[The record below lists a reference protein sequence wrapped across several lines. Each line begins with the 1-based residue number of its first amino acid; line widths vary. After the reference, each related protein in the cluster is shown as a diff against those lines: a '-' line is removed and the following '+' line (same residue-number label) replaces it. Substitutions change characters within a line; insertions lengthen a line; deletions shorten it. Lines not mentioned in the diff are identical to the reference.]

1 MKRLSR
7 RQFLTSTSAAALL
20 AAKPAATPGPPA
32 LAQAEPETLAQLR
45 SHFLNPSPDARPM
58 TRWWWFGGA
67 STPEEITRELE
78 MMRDAGLGGIELQ
91 PVYPLEID
99 NPKLGIRNTRYFSPE
114 WFGLLR
120 HTLQETKRLGMQF
133 DFTLASGWPY
143 GGPYV
148 PPALAAQ
155 KIGVLILDAAG
166 PREFSWE
173 LYPYLAGVGRIF
185 AIVAAPTL
193 ASGEA
198 DLRQARVISP
208 GEEKRSGGGERGGQ
222 FRWNAPAGAWRVFI
236 FTESLTHQLVKR
248 PTIGM
253 EGYVIDHFDRRALDL
268 HLQALGD
275 RTLRELAPLA
285 NPPFTSVFSDSLEV
299 FGADWTPRF
308 MEEFRERRG
317 YDLTP
322 YLPALWQESGP
333 LTPHVRYDYH
343 LTLSDLILG
352 NYFAPLGEWAK
363 QHGMTAR
370 IQAHGAMGDVMKGYA
385 LADIPEGEEGQFA
398 DRYSVIIN
406 HRRLASSA
414 AHIYKKPVVSCESY
428 TWLRFPLYTVTLEM
442 MKGATDSSF
451 LDGINTIVNQGYS
464 YSPPQEG
471 TPGWV
476 WYAST
481 MVNHNNIWWR
491 HYKHLARYIRHCT
504 AVLLQGVS
512 VNPIGVYVPLADIY
526 AHYNLGGL
534 IMDEEIERRLGV
546 ELFNGLRQAGYDF
559 DLIND
564 DALER
569 LAKVENQKLV
579 AGTAEYS
586 VIVVPRVRYM
596 PPESLDE
603 LAEFAHQGGTLIF
616 IERLPEAAP
625 GVKDQAS
632 RSARLRE
639 TLSSLGLGYSDP
651 AAAPSSPLAPVAKP
665 GAVFLKNQA
674 ELVAYVKTVLAPDF
688 SIVAPGTSTPE
699 ARRRA
704 VENVGFA
711 HRRTAEADI
720 YFISNIS
727 SYAQVLRV
735 QFNVGHRAPERWN
748 PENASIDET
757 VPFQYVESEGRKMTE
772 VQLHLDPQDSC
783 FLVFASSDEPIV
795 TRTDVPGPLLVK
807 RSGNKWQVQRVVLE
821 SGEYW
826 IADGKNRKHRFAAR
840 VVPSPK
846 PVSGPWKLVLGD
858 RPPVHLI
865 ELKSWTELPEG
876 ASFSGWGTYSCSFDF
891 ESSSDDVDWLLDLGE
906 VHETAEAS
914 LNGMELGA
922 AWKGVRRLPCGPALR
937 TGRNDLIVQVG
948 NLWIQAVQSHPAPDY
963 EAVAQTFGIRW
974 GTYGERSH
982 VHTPPSGL
990 LGPVRLIA
998 QKRFTVTI

>member
-7 RQFLTSTSAAALL
+7 RQFLTHTSATALL
-20 AAKPAATPGPPA
+20 AAKPSAVPGPA
-32 LAQAEPETLAQLR
+32 GLAPGEPQTLAQLR
-45 SHFLNPSPDARPM
+45 SHFINPTQNARPM

-78 MMRDAGLGGIELQ
+78 MMRDAGLRGVELQ
-91 PVYPLEID
+91 PVYPLAID
-99 NPKLGIRNTRYFSPE
+99 NAKLGIRNTRYFSPE

-120 HTLQETKRLGMQF
+120 HTLRETKRLGMQF
-133 DFTLASGWPY
+133 DFTLGSGWPY

-148 PPALAAQ
+148 PPPLAAQ

-166 PREFSWE
+166 PGEFSWE
-173 LYPYLAGVGRIF
+173 LYPYLAGVGRVF
-185 AIVAAPTL
+185 AMIAAPML
-193 ASGEA
+193 ASGET
-198 DLRQARVISP
+198 DLTRARVILP
-208 GEEKRSGGGERGGQ
+208 GGEERPASGERGGQ
-222 FRWNAPAGAWRVFI
+222 LRWKAPAGAWRIFV
-236 FTESLTHQLVKR
+236 FTESPTHQLVKR

-253 EGYVIDHFDRRALDL
+253 EGYVIDHFDPRALDL
-268 HLQALGD
+268 HLNALGD

-285 NPPFTSVFSDSLEV
+285 SPPFTSVFSDSLEV

-308 MEEFRERRG
+308 MREFQERRG

-343 LTLSDLILG
+343 LTLSDLIL
-352 NYFAPLGEWAK
+352 NHYFARLGEWAR
-363 QHGMTAR
+363 QHGVTAR
-370 IQAHGAMGDVMKGYA
+370 IQAHGAIGDVMKGYA

-398 DRYSVIIN
+398 DRYSVIIS

-414 AHIYKKPVVSCESY
+414 AHLYKKPVVSCESY

-451 LDGINTIVNQGYS
+451 LDGINMIVNQGYS
-464 YSPPQEG
+464 YSPPEEG
-471 TPGWV
+471 KPGWV

-512 VNPIGVYVPLADIY
+512 VNPIAVYVPLADIY

-534 IMDEEIERRLGV
+534 IMDGEIERRLGA
-546 ELFNGLRQAGYDF
+546 ELFNDLRQAGYDF

-569 LAKVENQKLV
+569 LAKVENQKLI

-586 VIVVPRVRYM
+586 LIVVPRVRYM
-596 PPESLDE
+596 PPDSLDK
-603 LAEFAHQGGTLIF
+603 LAEFARHGGTLIF

-625 GVKDQAS
+625 GMKDEAS
-632 RSARLRE
+632 RSARLLE
-639 TLSSLGLGYSDP
+639 TLRSLGFGKTGP
-651 AAAPSSPLAPVAKP
+651 AAAPTTPSMARG
-665 GAVFLKNQA
+665 GAVLLKDQT
-674 ELVAYVKTVLAPDF
+674 ELLAHIKTVLAPDF
-688 SIVAPGTSTPE
+688 SIVAPDTSSPE
-699 ARRRA
+699 ARHRA

-711 HRRTAEADI
+711 HRRTAGADV

-727 SYAQVLRV
+727 SYAQALRV
-735 QFNVGHRAPERWN
+735 QFNVGYCAPERWN
-748 PENASIDET
+748 PENVSIEET
-757 VPFQYVESEGRKMTE
+757 VPFQYVESASRKMTE

-783 FLVFASSDEPIV
+783 FLIFSSSGEPVV
-795 TRTDVPGPLLVK
+795 TGTNLPGPLRVK
-807 RSGNKWQVQRVVLE
+807 QSGNRWEVQGAVPA

-826 IADGKNRKHRFAAR
+826 LANAKSHKHRFSVR
-840 VVPSPK
+840 DVPPPK
-846 PVSGPWKLVLGD
+846 PVGGPWTLILGEQ
-858 RPPVHLI
+858 PPVQLT

-876 ASFSGWGTYSCSFDF
+876 SSFSGWGIYSCRFDF
-891 ESSSDDVDWLLDLGE
+891 ESWGGDVDWLLDLGE

-914 LNGMELGA
+914 LNGVGLGA
-922 AWKGVRRLPCGPALR
+922 AWKGLRRLACGTALR
-937 TGRNDLIVQVG
+937 TGRNELTVQVG
-948 NLWIQAVQSHPAPDY
+948 NLWIQAVQSRPAPDY
-963 EAVAQTFGIRW
+963 EAVAETFGIRW